1 MIEPKGKM
9 WRIIKKLKL
18 FSKNIFLA
26 LVSALLLSTGC
37 DDNEISELSDK
48 FDYVGAMVMV
58 EGRGVVGGLS
68 TAAQL

>member
-1 MIEPKGKM
+1 M

>member
-1 MIEPKGKM
+1 M

-18 FSKNIFLA
+18 FSKNIFLS
-26 LVSALLLSTGC
+26 LVSALLLSTCC

>member
-1 MIEPKGKM
+1 M

-18 FSKNIFLA
+18 FSKNIFLS

>member
-1 MIEPKGKM
+1 M

-18 FSKNIFLA
+18 FSKNIFLS

-37 DDNEISELSDK
+37 DDNEISELSNK

>member
-1 MIEPKGKM
+1 M
-9 WRIIKKLKL
+9 L
-18 FSKNIFLA
+18 FSKNIFLT
-26 LVSALLLSTGC
+26 LVSSLLLSVSS

>member
-1 MIEPKGKM
+1 M

-18 FSKNIFLA
+18 FSTNIFLA
-26 LVSALLLSTGC
+26 LVSALLLSTCC